1 MQPFPSG
8 DVVVGVTQTVSWIE
22 AWNYFVRKSKSS
34 RIPPD
39 LITRHVM
46 SHQHSD
52 KSILMTNNVTQQCLT
67 YTVNRMSA
75 LLQSYK
81 TIKTCLSLPY

>member
-22 AWNYFVRKSKSS
+22 APNYFVRKSKSS

-75 LLQSYK
+75 ILQNY
-81 TIKTCLSLPY
+81 